1 VIPWRGKP
9 QCEFGMRGR
18 DGRSDGLFTYV
29 PADHLLRAIRSLVDE
44 ALGSLH
50 KRFGA
55 LYSRMGRPSIPP
67 EMLLRATLLQAFFSV
82 RSGRMLMEQINHNLL
97 FRWFVGL
104 PMDADVWHPTAFTH
118 NRDRLMERMSRMSF
132 WQRFWRCHRSRSF
145 CRASTFRSTAR

>member
-1 VIPWRGKP
+1 MISSLASVL
-9 QCEFGMRGR
+9 
-18 DGRSDGLFTYV
+18 RS
-29 PADHLLRAIRSLVDE
+29 PARS
-44 ALGSLH
+44 S
-50 KRFGA
+50 
-55 LYSRMGRPSIPP
+55 
-67 EMLLRATLLQAFFSV
+67 
-82 RSGRMLMEQINHNLL
+82 